1 MGDMADYYVEL
12 GLNNGEGFAPR
23 YREKR
28 DYYGPRY
35 SSDLPKPPKCKHC
48 GATGLNW
55 QQVKGSKWCLHE
67 GAKPHVCKTTA
78 DGFED
83 EPT

>member
-1 MGDMADYYVEL
+1 MGDIADWTNDTMQEAYPDWSPV
-12 GLNNGEGFAPR
+12 GDP
-23 YREKR
+23 YRSR
-28 DYYGPRY
+28 RAAART
-35 SSDLPKPPKCKHC
+35 LRCAHC

-55 QQVKGSKWCLHE
+55 QQIKGSKWRLHE
-67 GAKPHVCKTTA
+67 GRLPHVCKTSA

>member
-1 MGDMADYYVEL
+1 MGDMSDYYMDCA
-12 GLNNGEGFAPR
+12 LNAGENPFPR
-23 YREKR
+23 FREQR
-28 DYYGPRY
+28 TYYGPRY
-35 SSDLPKPPKCKHC
+35 SRDLPTSPKCKHC

-55 QQVKGSKWCLHE
+55 QQVKGSKWRLHE
-67 GAKPHVCKTTA
+67 GSKPHVCKTTA

>member
-12 GLNNGEGFAPR
+12 GFNNGEGFAPR

-28 DYYGPRY
+28 GYYGPRY
-35 SSDLPKPPKCKHC
+35 SSDLRQSPSCKHC

-55 QQVKGSKWCLHE
+55 QQIKGSKWRLHE
-67 GAKPHVCKTTA
+67 GSKPHVCANTTE
-78 DGFED
+78 GFGD
-83 EPT
+83 A

>member
-1 MGDMADYYVEL
+1 MGDIADEHI
-12 GLNNGEGFAPR
+12 NWMIER
-23 YREKR
+23 
-28 DYYGPRY
+28 GPRLPRR
-35 SSDLPKPPKCKHC
+35 DLPKPPKCKHC

-55 QQVKGSKWCLHE
+55 QQVKGSLWRLHE
-67 GAKPHVCKTTA
+67 GSKPHVCKTTA

>member
-23 YREKR
+23 Y
-28 DYYGPRY
+28 
-35 SSDLPKPPKCKHC
+35 SSYLPKPPKCKHC

-55 QQVKGSKWCLHE
+55 KQVKGSLWRLHE
-67 GAKPHVCKTTA
+67 GSKPHVCKTTA